1 MTQNHNANPDSH
13 APALREVVATY
24 ADRDH
29 FMAAIE
35 ALGKAG
41 FNRSELSV
49 LSSHDSLDAIGSDG
63 KPWRDVLTAIAGDA
77 KYEWPL
83 VTAGIIALFAGP
95 VAAAAAALVA
105 AGLGGAAAKEVLDEI
120 SAIPESDDFAR
131 ALAAGSVILWVI
143 VRDQLEEERAV
154 AAMSSTGGAN
164 VHVFERKATGGK

>member
-1 MTQNHNANPDSH
+1 MTQDSHTDQDPH
-13 APALREVVATY
+13 APAIREVVATY

-29 FMAAIE
+29 FMAAVN

-41 FNRSELSV
+41 FGRTELSV
-49 LSSHDSLDAIGSDG
+49 LSSHDSLDVTGADG
-63 KPWRDVLTAIAGDA
+63 RPWRDVLTAIAGDA

-95 VAAAAAALVA
+95 VAATAAALVA

-143 VRDQLEEERAV
+143 VRDQLEEEKARV
-154 AAMSSTGGAN
+154 AMTETGGAN
-164 VHVFERKATGGK
+164 VHVFERKAGGN